1 MVKRTTYEDLHQ
13 QLDRI
18 NQAAK
23 LCGMKPYV
31 LDSGPEGRMRL
42 VDHKGRG
49 VIGASTGL
57 GMSSLPKR
65 ELLQRMSDFLEGME
79 TAYLALRALRDE

>member
-1 MVKRTTYEDLHQ
+1 MAKRVTYEDLQ
-13 QLDRI
+13 RGLDRI
-18 NQAAK
+18 NQAAE
-23 LCGMKPYV
+23 LCGLKPYA

-57 GMSSLPKR
+57 GMASLPKR
-65 ELLQRMSDFLEGME
+65 ELFQRMSDFLEGME
-79 TAYLALRALRDE
+79 TAYLALRRE

>member
-1 MVKRTTYEDLHQ
+1 MAKRTTYEDLHQ

-23 LCGMKPYV
+23 LCGMKPYA

-49 VIGASTGL
+49 VIGVSTGL
-57 GMSSLPKR
+57 GMASLPKR
-65 ELLQRMSDFLEGME
+65 ELFQRMSDFLEGME
-79 TAYLALRALRDE
+79 TAYLAMRS

>member
-1 MVKRTTYEDLHQ
+1 MAKRTTYEDLHQ

-23 LCGMKPYV
+23 LCGMKPYA

-57 GMSSLPKR
+57 GMASLPKR
-65 ELLQRMSDFLEGME
+65 ELFQRMSDFLEGME
-79 TAYLALRALRDE
+79 TAYLALRRDE